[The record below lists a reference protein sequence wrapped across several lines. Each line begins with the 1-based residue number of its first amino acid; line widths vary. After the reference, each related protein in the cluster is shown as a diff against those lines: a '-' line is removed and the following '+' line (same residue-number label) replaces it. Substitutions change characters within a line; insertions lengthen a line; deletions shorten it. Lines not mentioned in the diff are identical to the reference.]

1 MRHRFVYPDAMP
13 GGWDRID
20 AIAPMSDTD
29 ETEPGC
35 PRPELPRGV
44 PGRIGQLLD
53 AARGG
58 ASISEIAERLG
69 VTPRR
74 VRQLIEDTTAIRC
87 AAAIAAAQG
96 ELFKMYDH

>member
-1 MRHRFVYPDAMP
+1 MRRRFVYPDALP

-20 AIAPMSDTD
+20 AIAPGSDSD

-58 ASISEIAERLG
+58 ASIGEIAQRLG

-74 VRQLIEDTTAIRC
+74 VRQMIDNPAAIRS
-87 AAAIAAAQG
+87 AAAIAAVQG
-96 ELFKMYDH
+96 ELFEGCGR

>member
-1 MRHRFVYPDAMP
+1 MRRHFVYPDAMP

-20 AIAPMSDTD
+20 AIVLVPDTD

-35 PRPELPRGV
+35 PRPELPHGV

-58 ASISEIAERLG
+58 ASIGDIAQRLG

-74 VRQLIEDTTAIRC
+74 VRQMIDNPAAIRS
-87 AAAIAAAQG
+87 AAAIAAVQG
-96 ELFKMYDH
+96 ELFEGCGR

>member
-1 MRHRFVYPDAMP
+1 MRRRFVYPDAIP

-20 AIAPMSDTD
+20 AIAPESDAD

-58 ASISEIAERLG
+58 ASIAKIAQCLG

-74 VRQLIEDTTAIRC
+74 VRQMIDNPAAIRS
-87 AAAIAAAQG
+87 AAAIAAVQG
-96 ELFKMYDH
+96 DLFEGCGR

>member
-1 MRHRFVYPDAMP
+1 MRRRFVYPDAMP

-20 AIAPMSDTD
+20 APAPGSDSD

-35 PRPELPRGV
+35 PRPELPHGV

-58 ASISEIAERLG
+58 ASIGDIAQRLG

-74 VRQLIEDTTAIRC
+74 VRQMIDNPAAIRS
-87 AAAIAAAQG
+87 AAAIAAVQG
-96 ELFKMYDH
+96 ELFEGCGR